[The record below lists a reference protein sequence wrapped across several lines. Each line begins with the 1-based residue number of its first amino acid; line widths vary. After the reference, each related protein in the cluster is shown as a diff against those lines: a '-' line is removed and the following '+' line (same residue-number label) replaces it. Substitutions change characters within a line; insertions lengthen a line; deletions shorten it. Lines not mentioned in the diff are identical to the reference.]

1 MHLKRNQAPRSWP
14 IPRKGTKFLVRNR
27 KNGISVLLLIRDV
40 MKKAKSRDEVKE
52 IIHDKKVKVN
62 GKIIRDEKFTLSLFD
77 ILELGDSKFKVV
89 LKNKK
94 FGLEETKEH
103 EKISKIINKKILAG
117 NKVQINLNDGR
128 NFISNEKF
136 RIGDSVMLC
145 DGKIKKLELKEG
157 AKIVVINGK
166 YIGKEGQI
174 EKIDGKNA
182 NISLKE
188 GKTNLKLND
197 IMAIK

>member
-1 MHLKRNQAPRSWP
+1 MHLKRNQAPKSWP

-27 KNGISVLLLIRDV
+27 KNGIPVLLLIRDV
-40 MKKAKSRDEVKE
+40 IKKAKNRNEVKE

-62 GKIIRDEKFTLSLFD
+62 GKVIRDEKFTLSLFD
-77 ILELGDSKFKVV
+77 ILELGDNKFKVV

-94 FGLEETKEH
+94 LGLEETKEQ

-136 RIGDSVMLC
+136 RIGDSVILSE
-145 DGKIKKLELKEG
+145 GKTKKLELKEG

-166 YIGKEGQI
+166 HRGEEGKI
-174 EKIDGKNA
+174 EKIEGGNA
-182 NISLKE
+182 SISLKE
-188 GKTNLKLND
+188 SKTNLKLND

>member
-1 MHLKRNQAPRSWP
+1 MHLKRNQAPKNWP

-27 KNGISVLLLIRDV
+27 KKGIPVLILIRDV
-40 MKKAKSRDEVKE
+40 MKKAKNRNEVKE
-52 IIHDKKVKVN
+52 IIHDKKVKAN

-77 ILELGDSKFKVV
+77 ILELGDKKFKVV

-94 FGLEETKEH
+94 FGLEETKEQ
-103 EKISKIINKKILAG
+103 EKISKIIGKKILAG

-136 RIGDSVMLC
+136 RIGDSIILS
-145 DGKIKKLELKEG
+145 DEKIKKLELKEG
-157 AKIVVINGK
+157 ARIIIINGK
-166 YIGKEGQI
+166 HKGEEGQI
-174 EKIDGKNA
+174 EKIEGINA
-182 NISLKE
+182 SISLKD

-197 IMAIK
+197 IMAIR